1 MLNKKELYSRVIDVL
16 NMLELIIEDEKQF
29 LLIRKKLL
37 NLANDILRGDDNA

>member
-29 LLIRKKLL
+29 LLVRKKLL